1 MKKYLRDYLFLF
13 AGSGIIIAI
22 DQWTKALVR
31 ANIPENTSWVP
42 WDWLAPYARILH
54 VSNTGVAF
62 GMFKGIGWLFAVFAV
77 LVILAI
83 LFYFPRVDRKDL
95 TLRIAMC
102 LQMAGAAGNLID
114 RILQNGRVTDFVSI
128 GNFAIWNVA
137 DASITLGVV
146 VLLIG
151 LWLQER
157 KSKAD
162 AGKIET
168 ANTDKPVEQPQED
181 GETQNE

>member
-1 MKKYLRDYLFLF
+1 LKKYIRSYLILFL
-13 AGSGIIIAI
+13 GSGIIIAI

-42 WDWLAPYARILH
+42 WEWLAPFARILH

-62 GMFKGIGWLFAVFAV
+62 GMFKGMGWLFAVFAV

-83 LFYFPRVDRKDL
+83 LYYFPRVDEKDHI
-95 TLRIAMC
+95 LRIAMC

-114 RILQNGRVTDFVSI
+114 RLMQEGKVTDFVSI

-157 KSKAD
+157 KSKSA
-162 AGKIET
+162 AET
-168 ANTDKPVEQPQED
+168 VSAAPEREDHSTDES
-181 GETQNE
+181 GENPE